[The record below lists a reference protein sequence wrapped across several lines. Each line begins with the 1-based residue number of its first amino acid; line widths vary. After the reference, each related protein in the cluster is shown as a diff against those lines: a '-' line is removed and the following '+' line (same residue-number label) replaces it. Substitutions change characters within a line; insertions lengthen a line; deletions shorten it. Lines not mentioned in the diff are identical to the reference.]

1 MVTQPEMDG
10 LSYACMSIVDQMII
24 NLSRGNLNAISP
36 DLVMHHI
43 AIRAYVGSIPC
54 VNKDVLS
61 ILIWNTWILSMVN
74 RSDKFEEHHD

>member
-1 MVTQPEMDG
+1 MVTQLEMDG
-10 LSYACMSIVDQMII
+10 LSYECRSIVDQMII
-24 NLSRGNLNAISP
+24 NFSRGNRNAVLN

-61 ILIWNTWILSMVN
+61 ILIWNTRILSTLN